1 VRATLYSKRQGYDSR
16 LDTAVASDKGRSKI
30 KGSMEI
36 DFPTTEPLIRNDFAT
51 QPDNGGTTVFVI
63 SIIFAILSSVVVAG
77 RLASR
82 LSLGNSFGLDDVAI
96 VVSLVRSS
104 FT

>member
-1 VRATLYSKRQGYDSR
+1 
-16 LDTAVASDKGRSKI
+16 
-30 KGSMEI
+30 MEI
-36 DFPTTEPLIRNDFAT
+36 DFPTTELLIRNDFAT

-96 VVSLVRSS
+96 VVSLAVSIAQSIVICLRTTPTSPTKHTLRCIPRSDML
-104 FT
+104 

>member
-1 VRATLYSKRQGYDSR
+1 
-16 LDTAVASDKGRSKI
+16 LDTAVASDKDRSKI

-36 DFPTTEPLIRNDFAT
+36 DFTTTELLIRNDLAT
-51 QPDNGGTTVFVI
+51 QPDNGGTTAFVI

-82 LSLGNSFGLDDVAI
+82 LSLGTSFGLDDVAI